1 MSSFTQGQLDA
12 LNAMI
17 AGGVLES
24 EYEGRRIRYR
34 SLAELIQARDTVR
47 AGLGTPA
54 VRVTHVQPT
63 YDGGF

>member
-24 EYEGRRIRYR
+24 EYEGRRIKYR
-34 SLAELIQARDTVR
+34 SLAELIRARDTVR
-47 AGLGTPA
+47 AGLGASA
-54 VRVTHVQPT
+54 VRITHSQPT